1 MLAPLPGRDSLAAGF
16 RRLRYASA
24 PANIH
29 RASGAEE
36 FASNI
41 DVGEVRSSPG
51 SIEAALGGEVQS

>member
-1 MLAPLPGRDSLAAGF
+1 LAAGF
-16 RRLRYASA
+16 RRLRYTSA

-41 DVGEVRSSPG
+41 CRPAAHYLLRAYRKITEIRMNWPPYIWRSCC
-51 SIEAALGGEVQS
+51 